1 MEAAEAYKRLI
12 DTKRY
17 DIASLAVAYGKSE
30 KHIYQT
36 LKLCDLIKGIA
47 NLKRGK
53 TDSIGGDCDK
63 QV

>member
-17 DIASLAVAYGKSE
+17 DIGKPAVAYGKSE
-30 KHIYQT
+30 KHIYQM

-47 NLKRGK
+47 NLVKEGK
-53 TDSIGGDCDK
+53 LDSIGRDSH
-63 QV
+63 